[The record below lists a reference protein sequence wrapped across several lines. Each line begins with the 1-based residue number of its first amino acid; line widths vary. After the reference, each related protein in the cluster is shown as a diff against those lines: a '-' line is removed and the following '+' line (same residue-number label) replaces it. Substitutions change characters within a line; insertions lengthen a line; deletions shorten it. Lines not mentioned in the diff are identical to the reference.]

1 MPEKLVLLDG
11 YYYQQINGAAMESP
25 LGPTVATVFLIFKK
39 KYGFRFVLLISKLSL
54 IEYVDD
60 TSLMRLCNLAY
71 T

>member
-1 MPEKLVLLDG
+1 
-11 YYYQQINGAAMESP
+11 MESP

>member
-11 YYYQQINGAAMESP
+11 YYYQQINGVAMESP

-39 KYGFRFVLLISKLSL
+39 KYGLLISKLSL

>member
-1 MPEKLVLLDG
+1 
-11 YYYQQINGAAMESP
+11 MESP

-39 KYGFRFVLLISKLSL
+39 KYGLLISKLSL